1 LRSFSYMVRIGPYP
15 EGATMMSARLET
27 MFAMNPDFKKAYLNG
42 ESWALKQA
50 DSIRG
55 IDGQS
60 NRRHPER
67 AHQEN
72 GLERRNWCGACSDP
86 EGCVT
91 CDLDEPSGS
100 VYQNMKPYIGK
111 DRRR

>member
-1 LRSFSYMVRIGPYP
+1 
-15 EGATMMSARLET
+15 MSARLQA
-27 MFAMNPDFKKAYLNG
+27 MFAMNPEFKDAYAKG

-50 DSIRG
+50 ESILG

-60 NRRHPER
+60 SRRHPER
-67 AHQEN
+67 AHQED
-72 GLERRNWCGACSDP
+72 GLTRRNWCGACSDP

-91 CDLDEPSGS
+91 CDLDEPSGE
-100 VYQNMKPYIGK
+100 VYLRMKPYIGK